1 MSNPWIVEPEEVKIE
16 LNWTDLEGT
25 DRPFWI
31 KAKKR
36 LSVGEQRRMLK
47 SISKVTTPIAQT
59 KTSEKGAPEAH
70 FECTEYSFSR
80 CLAYLTDWSLSN
92 GEDKRMTV
100 SRETLESLHQG
111 LFDIIDNALDD
122 HEKTV
127 TQEKKVKT
135 SSRKRKRTSA

>member
-1 MSNPWIVEPEEVKIE
+1 MSNPWVVEPEEVKIE

-47 SISKVTTPIAQT
+47 SISKVTAPMISA
-59 KTSEKGAPEAH
+59 KAKEAAAPEAQ
-70 FECTEYSFSR
+70 FEWTEYSFAR
-80 CLAYLTDWSLSN
+80 AETYLLDWSLMN
-92 GEDKRMTV
+92 GQDKRMTV

-111 LFDIIDNALDD
+111 LFDIIDNALDE
-122 HEKTV
+122 HERASTE
-127 TQEKKVKT
+127 EKKVKP
-135 SSRKRKRTSA
+135 SSRKRKQT